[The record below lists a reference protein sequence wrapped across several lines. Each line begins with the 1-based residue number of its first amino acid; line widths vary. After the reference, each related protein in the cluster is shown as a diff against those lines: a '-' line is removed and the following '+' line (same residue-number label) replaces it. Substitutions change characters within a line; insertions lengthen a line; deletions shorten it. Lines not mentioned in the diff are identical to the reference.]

1 MLHGRLCVGAALGK
15 VGGYFRPGPSM
26 RQLLRLTSIT
36 CLALAAL
43 PLQATTLLVNA
54 RIHTMDPARPE
65 ASALAWKED
74 GRLLAVGD
82 TADLKKQYPDANVED
97 AKGATVIPGL
107 IDAHGHMLGLGMTHI
122 QVNLMG
128 SASRAEVVSRL
139 KAAEAKF
146 PKGTW
151 LVGYGWDQNRW
162 TDKQFPGAADLD
174 AAFPDRPVYL
184 DRVDGHA
191 AWVNTAAMKQATKAL
206 DGDWQPE
213 GGRIVRAGKKATGVL
228 IDGAKAL
235 VEKSIPPLTHEQTRD
250 AYKAAFAD
258 AVAAGLTGVHDPGVS
273 LEDFKVLQ
281 ELAAAGEIPLRLY
294 EMANGNHEALEW
306 LCGQGGHWA
315 DASGRLQMRTV
326 KLYMDGALGSRGA
339 ALLADYSDDH
349 GNRGIFVTSPEA
361 YRTAVE
367 KAYRCHVQVATHA
380 IGDRG
385 NRQVLDTYQAVLG
398 DHADSNHRWRVEHA
412 QIVALD
418 DIPRF
423 ASLHLIASMQ
433 PTHATSDMPWA
444 EQRLGPERL
453 KGAYAW
459 QRFIQD
465 KVPLAFGSDFPVEQV
480 NPMLGLYAAVT
491 RQDLNGQPPG
501 GWLPD
506 QRVSRIQ
513 ALAGFTRGAAYASFM
528 EDQVGALKPG
538 MRADFVV
545 LSADLMTVPSRQI
558 ADLKPLSTWVDGK
571 AVYRAEKTNATP

>member
-1 MLHGRLCVGAALGK
+1 
-15 VGGYFRPGPSM
+15 
-26 RQLLRLTSIT
+26 
-36 CLALAAL
+36 
-43 PLQATTLLVNA
+43 
-54 RIHTMDPARPE
+54 
-65 ASALAWKED
+65 
-74 GRLLAVGD
+74 
-82 TADLKKQYPDANVED
+82 
-97 AKGATVIPGL
+97 
-107 IDAHGHMLGLGMTHI
+107 
-122 QVNLMG
+122 
-128 SASRAEVVSRL
+128 
-139 KAAEAKF
+139 
-146 PKGTW
+146 
-151 LVGYGWDQNRW
+151 
-162 TDKQFPGAADLD
+162 
-174 AAFPDRPVYL
+174 VYL
-184 DRVDGHA
+184 ERVDGHA
-191 AWVNTAAMKQATKAL
+191 SWANTAAMKHATKSL

-213 GGRIVRAGKKATGVL
+213 GGRIERVGKRATGVL
-228 IDGAKAL
+228 VDGAQAL
-235 VEKSIPPLTHEQTRD
+235 VGQAIPPLTHEQTRD

-273 LEDFKVLQ
+273 LQDFKVLQ
-281 ELAAAGEIPLRLY
+281 EMAAAGEIPLRLY
-294 EMANGNHEALEW
+294 EMADGNHEALDW
-306 LCGQGGHWA
+306 LCNQGGRWA

-349 GNRGIFVTSPEA
+349 GNKGIFVTSPEA
-361 YRTAVE
+361 YRTAVD

-385 NRQVLDTYQAVLG
+385 NRHVLDTYQAVLG
-398 DHADSNHRWRVEHA
+398 DHADSDHRWRVEHA

-444 EQRLGPERL
+444 EQRLGAERL

-459 QRFIQD
+459 QRFIQE

-491 RQDLNGQPPG
+491 RQDLNGQPPA

-528 EDQVGALKPG
+528 EDQVGALRPG

-545 LSADLMTVPSRQI
+545 LSGDPLTVPPRQI

-571 AVYRAEKTNATP
+571 AVYRAGTTNAAP

>member
-1 MLHGRLCVGAALGK
+1 MRL
-15 VGGYFRPGPSM
+15 P
-26 RQLLRLTSIT
+26 LRCSSIAF
-36 CLALAAL
+36 LALAAL
-43 PLQATTLLVNA
+43 PLHATTLLVNA
-54 RIHTMDPARPE
+54 HIHTMDPERPE
-65 ASALAWKED
+65 ATALAWKDD

-82 TADLKKQYPDANVED
+82 TADLKKQYPDATVED
-97 AKGATVIPGL
+97 AKGASVIPGL

-122 QVNLMG
+122 EVDLVG

-139 KAAEAKF
+139 KAGAARL
-146 PKGTW
+146 PKGAW
-151 LVGYGWDQNRW
+151 LIGRGWDQNRW
-162 TDKQFPGAADLD
+162 SDKQFPTAADLD
-174 AAFPDRPVYL
+174 AAFPDRPVFL
-184 DRVDGHA
+184 ERIDGHA
-191 AWVNTAAMKQATKAL
+191 SWANSAAMKHATTSL

-213 GGRIVRAGKKATGVL
+213 GGRILRAGKKATGVL
-228 IDGAKAL
+228 VDGAQSLVGKA
-235 VEKSIPPLTHEQTRD
+235 IPPLTHEQTRE

-281 ELAAAGEIPLRLY
+281 EMAAAGEIPLRLY
-294 EMANGNHEALEW
+294 EMADGNHEALDW
-306 LCGQGGHWA
+306 LCSQGGKWA
-315 DASGRLQMRTV
+315 DAGGRLQMRTV

-339 ALLADYSDDH
+339 ALLTDYSDDH
-349 GNRGIFVTSPEA
+349 GNKGIFVTSPEA
-361 YRTAVE
+361 YRAAVE

-385 NRQVLDTYQAVLG
+385 NRNVLDTYQAVLG
-398 DHADSNHRWRVEHA
+398 DHADSDHRWRVEHA
-412 QIVALD
+412 QIVALE

-459 QRFIQD
+459 QRFIQE

-545 LSADLMTVPSRQI
+545 LSGDLLTVQPRQI
-558 ADLKPLSTWVDGK
+558 ADLKALSTWVDGK
-571 AVYRAEKTNATP
+571 AVYRAEKTNAAP

>member
-1 MLHGRLCVGAALGK
+1 MRLSLRCSSIAL
-15 VGGYFRPGPSM
+15 
-26 RQLLRLTSIT
+26 
-36 CLALAAL
+36 LALAAL
-43 PLQATTLLVNA
+43 PLQATTLLINA

-74 GRLLAVGD
+74 GRLLDVGD
-82 TADLKKQYPDANVED
+82 TADLQKRYPDATKVD
-97 AKGATVIPGL
+97 AQGASVIPGL

-122 QVNLMG
+122 QVDLVG
-128 SASRAEVVSRL
+128 ASSKQEVLDRL
-139 KAAEAKF
+139 KAGAAKL
-146 PKGTW
+146 PKDAW
-151 LVGYGWDQNRW
+151 LIGRGWDQNRW
-162 TDKQFPGAADLD
+162 TGKQFPTAADLD

-184 DRVDGHA
+184 ERIDGHA
-191 AWVNTAAMKQATKAL
+191 VWVNSAAMKHAIRAL
-206 DGDWQPE
+206 DGDWQPQ
-213 GGRIVRAGKKATGVL
+213 GGRIVRDGKKATGVL
-228 IDGAKAL
+228 VDGAVGL
-235 VEKSIPPLTHEQTRD
+235 VAEAIPPLSHEQTRE

-273 LEDFKVLQ
+273 LDDFKVLQ
-281 ELAAAGEIPLRLY
+281 EMAAAGDIPLRLY
-294 EMANGNHEALEW
+294 EMADGNHAALDW
-306 LCGQGGHWA
+306 LCTQGGRWA
-315 DASGRLQMRTV
+315 DGSGRLQMRTV

-339 ALLADYSDDH
+339 ALLTDYNDDH
-349 GNRGIFVTSPEA
+349 GNRGILVTSPDA

-385 NRQVLDTYQAVLG
+385 NRMVLDTYQSVLG
-398 DHADSNHRWRVEHA
+398 DHADSDHRWRVEHA

-423 ASLHLIASMQ
+423 AKLRLIASMQ

-444 EQRLGPERL
+444 EQRLGAERL

-459 QRFIQD
+459 QRFIHE
-465 KVPLAFGSDFPVEQV
+465 KVPLAFGSDFPVEHV

-513 ALAGFTRGAAYASFM
+513 ALAGFTRGAAYAAFM
-528 EDQVGALKPG
+528 ENEVGTLKAG
-538 MRADFVV
+538 MRADFVILDGDV
-545 LSADLMTVPSRQI
+545 MTVPPRQI
-558 ADLKPLSTWVDGK
+558 ADLKPVSTWVDGK
-571 AVYRAEKTNATP
+571 AVYRAEKANAAH

>member
-1 MLHGRLCVGAALGK
+1 MRLSLRCSSIAL
-15 VGGYFRPGPSM
+15 
-26 RQLLRLTSIT
+26 
-36 CLALAAL
+36 LALAAL
-43 PLQATTLLVNA
+43 PLQATTLLINA
-54 RIHTMDPARPE
+54 RIHTMDPTRPE

-74 GRLLAVGD
+74 GRLLDVGD
-82 TADLKKQYPDANVED
+82 TADLQKRYPDATRVD
-97 AKGATVIPGL
+97 AQGASVIPGL

-122 QVNLMG
+122 QVDLVG
-128 SASRAEVVSRL
+128 ASSKQEVLDRL
-139 KAAEAKF
+139 KAGAAKL
-146 PKGTW
+146 PKGAW
-151 LVGYGWDQNRW
+151 LIGRGWDQNHW
-162 TDKQFPGAADLD
+162 TGKQFPTAADLD

-184 DRVDGHA
+184 ERIDGHA
-191 AWVNTAAMKQATKAL
+191 VWVNSAAMKHATKAL
-206 DGDWQPE
+206 DGDWQPQ
-213 GGRIVRAGKKATGVL
+213 GGRIVRDGKKATGVL
-228 IDGAKAL
+228 VDGAVGL
-235 VEKSIPPLTHEQTRD
+235 VAEAIPPLSHEQTRE

-273 LEDFKVLQ
+273 LDDFKVLQ
-281 ELAAAGEIPLRLY
+281 EMAAAGDIPLRLY
-294 EMANGNHEALEW
+294 EMADGNHAALDW
-306 LCGQGGHWA
+306 LCTQGGRWA

-339 ALLADYSDDH
+339 ALLTDYNDDH
-349 GNRGIFVTSPEA
+349 GNRGILVTSPDA

-385 NRQVLDTYQAVLG
+385 NRMVLDTYQSVLG
-398 DHADSNHRWRVEHA
+398 DHADSDHRWRVEHA

-423 ASLHLIASMQ
+423 AKLRLIASMQ

-444 EQRLGPERL
+444 EQRLGAERL

-459 QRFIQD
+459 QRFIHE
-465 KVPLAFGSDFPVEQV
+465 KVPLAFGSDFPVEHV

-513 ALAGFTRGAAYASFM
+513 ALAGFTRGAAYAAFM
-528 EDQVGALKPG
+528 ENEVGTLKAG
-538 MRADFVV
+538 MRADFVILDGDV
-545 LSADLMTVPSRQI
+545 MTVPPRQI

-571 AVYRAEKTNATP
+571 AVYRAGAAH

>member
-1 MLHGRLCVGAALGK
+1 MRL
-15 VGGYFRPGPSM
+15 P
-26 RQLLRLTSIT
+26 LRCSSVAF
-36 CLALAAL
+36 LALSAL
-43 PLQATTLLVNA
+43 PLHATTLLVNA
-54 RIHTMDPARPE
+54 RIHTMDSSRPE
-65 ASALAWKED
+65 ATALAWKDD

-82 TADLKKQYPDANVED
+82 TADLQKQYPDANVED

-122 QVNLMG
+122 EVDLVG
-128 SASRAEVVSRL
+128 STSRAEVVARL
-139 KAAEAKF
+139 KAAASKW
-146 PKGTW
+146 PKDTW
-151 LVGYGWDQNRW
+151 LIGRGWDQNRW
-162 TDKQFPGAADLD
+162 ADKQFPTAADLD
-174 AAFPDRPVYL
+174 AAFPDRPVFL
-184 DRVDGHA
+184 ERIDGHA
-191 AWVNTAAMKQATKAL
+191 SWANTAAMKHATKSL

-213 GGRIVRAGKKATGVL
+213 GGRIERAGKKATGVL
-228 IDGAKAL
+228 VDGAQAL
-235 VEKSIPPLTHEQTRD
+235 VAKAIPPLTHDQTKQ

-258 AVAAGLTGVHDPGVS
+258 AAAAGLTGVHDPGVS

-294 EMANGNHEALEW
+294 EMADGNHEALEW
-306 LCGQGGHWA
+306 LCNQGGRWA
-315 DASGRLQMRTV
+315 DPKGRLQMRTV

-349 GNRGIFVTSPEA
+349 GNKGIFVTSPEA

-385 NRQVLDTYQAVLG
+385 NRNVLDTYQAVLG
-398 DHADSNHRWRVEHA
+398 DHADSDHRWRVEHA

-444 EQRLGPERL
+444 EQRLGAERL

-459 QRFIQD
+459 QRFIQE

-513 ALAGFTRGAAYASFM
+513 ALAGFTLGAAYASFM
-528 EDQVGALKPG
+528 EGEVGALKPG

-545 LSADLMTVPSRQI
+545 LSGDLLTVSPRQI

-571 AVYRAEKTNATP
+571 PVYRAEKTNAAP

>member
-1 MLHGRLCVGAALGK
+1 
-15 VGGYFRPGPSM
+15 M

>member
-1 MLHGRLCVGAALGK
+1 MRL
-15 VGGYFRPGPSM
+15 P
-26 RQLLRLTSIT
+26 LRCSSIVL
-36 CLALAAL
+36 LALAAL

-54 RIHTMDPARPE
+54 HIHTMDPSRPE
-65 ASALAWKED
+65 ATALAWKDD

-82 TADLKKQYPDANVED
+82 TADLQKQFPGSTIED

-122 QVNLMG
+122 QVDLVG

-139 KAAEAKF
+139 KAAAAKL
-146 PKGTW
+146 PAGVW
-151 LVGYGWDQNRW
+151 LIGRGWDQNRW
-162 TDKQFPGAADLD
+162 ADKHFPSAADLD

-184 DRVDGHA
+184 ERVDGHA
-191 AWVNTAAMKQATKAL
+191 SWANTAAMKHATKSL

-213 GGRIVRAGKKATGVL
+213 GGRIERVGKRATGVL
-228 IDGAKAL
+228 VDGAQAL
-235 VEKSIPPLTHEQTRD
+235 VGQAIPPLTHQQTRD

-273 LEDFKVLQ
+273 LQDFKVLQ
-281 ELAAAGEIPLRLY
+281 EMAAAGEIPLRLY
-294 EMANGNHEALEW
+294 EMADGNHEALDW
-306 LCGQGGHWA
+306 LCNQGGRWA

-349 GNRGIFVTSPEA
+349 GNKGIFVTSPEA
-361 YRTAVE
+361 YRTAVD

-385 NRQVLDTYQAVLG
+385 NRHVLDTYQAVLG
-398 DHADSNHRWRVEHA
+398 DHADSDHRWRVEHA

-444 EQRLGPERL
+444 EQRLGAERL

-459 QRFIQD
+459 QRFIQE

-491 RQDLNGQPPG
+491 RQDLNGQPPA

-528 EDQVGALKPG
+528 EDQVGALRPG

-545 LSADLMTVPSRQI
+545 LSGDPLTVPPRQI

-571 AVYRAEKTNATP
+571 AVYRAGTTNAAP

>member
-1 MLHGRLCVGAALGK
+1 
-15 VGGYFRPGPSM
+15 M
-26 RQLLRLTSIT
+26 RQLLRRCSIT
-36 CLALAAL
+36 CLALAVL
-43 PLQATTLLVNA
+43 PVQATTLLVNA
-54 RIHTMDPARPE
+54 HIHTMDPARPE
-65 ASALAWKED
+65 ATALAWKDD
-74 GRLLAVGD
+74 GRLLAVGE
-82 TADLKKQYPDANVED
+82 TVALRKQYPDATIED
-97 AKGATVIPGL
+97 AGGATVIPGL
-107 IDAHGHMLGLGMTHI
+107 IDAHGHLLGLGLTHI
-122 QVNLMG
+122 QVNLLG
-128 SASRAEVVSRL
+128 SASRAEAVSRL
-139 KAAEAKF
+139 KTAAATL
-146 PKGTW
+146 PKGAW
-151 LVGYGWDQNRW
+151 LIGYGWDQNLW
-162 TDKQFPGAADLD
+162 PDKQFPTAADLD
-174 AAFPDRPVYL
+174 LAFPDRPVYL

-191 AWVNTAAMKQATKAL
+191 AWVNTTAMKQATRAL
-206 DGDWQPE
+206 DGDWQPD
-213 GGRIVRAGKKATGVL
+213 GGRIVRVGKKASGVL

-235 VEKSIPPLTHEQTRD
+235 VEKAIPPLTHEQTRE

-273 LEDFKVLQ
+273 LQDFKVLQ
-281 ELAAAGEIPLRLY
+281 EMAAAGEIPLRLY
-294 EMANGNHEALEW
+294 EMADGNHDALDW
-306 LCGQGGHWA
+306 LCSQGGHWA
-315 DASGRLQMRTV
+315 DATGRLQMRTV

-412 QIVALD
+412 QIVAPD
-418 DIPRF
+418 DIQRF
-423 ASLHLIASMQ
+423 ASLHLVASMQ

-444 EQRLGPERL
+444 EQRLGAARL

-459 QRFIQD
+459 QRFIQE

-491 RQDLNGQPPG
+491 RQDLKGQPPG
-501 GWLPD
+501 GWMPD

-513 ALAGFTRGAAYASFM
+513 ALAGFTRGGAYASFM

-538 MRADFVV
+538 MRADFV
-545 LSADLMTVPSRQI
+545 LLNADPMTVPPRQI

-571 AVYRAEKTNATP
+571 VVYRAAKTNATP

>member
-1 MLHGRLCVGAALGK
+1 
-15 VGGYFRPGPSM
+15 M
-26 RQLLRLTSIT
+26 RQLLRRCSIT
-36 CLALAAL
+36 CLALAVL

-54 RIHTMDPARPE
+54 HIHTMDPARPE
-65 ASALAWKED
+65 ATALAWTDD
-74 GRLLAVGD
+74 GRLLAVGE
-82 TADLKKQYPDANVED
+82 TAALRKQYPDATTED
-97 AKGATVIPGL
+97 AGEATVIPGL
-107 IDAHGHMLGLGMTHI
+107 IDAHGHLLGLGMTHI
-122 QVNLMG
+122 QVNLLG
-128 SASRAEVVSRL
+128 SASRAEAVSRL
-139 KAAEAKF
+139 KKAAATL
-146 PKGTW
+146 PKDAW
-151 LVGYGWDQNRW
+151 LIGYGWDQNLW
-162 TDKQFPGAADLD
+162 PDKQFPTAADLD
-174 AAFPDRPVYL
+174 LAFPDRPVYL

-191 AWVNTAAMKQATKAL
+191 AWVNTTAMKHATQAL
-206 DGDWQPE
+206 DGDWQPD
-213 GGRIVRAGKKATGVL
+213 GGRIVRAGKKASGVL

-235 VEKSIPPLTHEQTRD
+235 VEKAIPPLTREQTRE
-250 AYKAAFAD
+250 AYRAAFAD

-273 LEDFKVLQ
+273 LQDFKVLQ
-281 ELAAAGEIPLRLY
+281 EMAAAGEIPLRLY
-294 EMANGNHEALEW
+294 EMADGNHEALDW
-306 LCGQGGHWA
+306 LCSQGGHWA
-315 DASGRLQMRTV
+315 DATGRLQMRTV

-412 QIVALD
+412 QIVAPD
-418 DIPRF
+418 DVPRF

-444 EQRLGPERL
+444 EQRLGPARL

-459 QRFIQD
+459 QRFIQE

-491 RQDLNGQPPG
+491 RQDLKGQPPG
-501 GWLPD
+501 GWMPD

-513 ALAGFTRGAAYASFM
+513 ALAGFTRGGAYASFM

-545 LSADLMTVPSRQI
+545 LDADPMTVPPRQI

-571 AVYRAEKTNATP
+571 VVYRAQKTNATP